1 MKELFSQLKEWGY
14 QGRIVSIQHLGD
26 LQEEIEGRYR
36 QGLFDEE
43 FYQEWLTQ
51 FAFSPP
57 DSLPEARS
65 VIIVAV
71 PQPQTRVTFTWD
83 GEPVRFIIPP
93 TYFEQKTENCVR
105 ELLARVLE
113 PAGYRVAEAVLP
125 KKLLAVRSGLATYGK
140 NNISYVPGMGSFFG
154 LVAVY
159 SDLPA
164 QEDNWREPQMMESC
178 RNCSACLRH
187 CPVGA
192 IPSAASF
199 DSAQGKLRTGTSER
213 FLLHA
218 ERCITFHNEKPG
230 DVPFPA
236 WIDPSWH
243 NCLMGCL
250 HCQRVCPQNK
260 EFLHWVE
267 ERAEFSQE
275 ETALLLQGVALDQL
289 PPATAKKLEQSDTV
303 ELLDV
308 LPRNL
313 GVLLKYVR

>member
-1 MKELFSQLKEWGY
+1 MEELFSQLTQRGY
-14 QGRIVSIQHLGD
+14 KGRVVAIQHLGD
-26 LQEEIEGRYR
+26 LQEEIEGRYGE
-36 QGLFDEE
+36 GLFDQEL
-43 FYQEWLTQ
+43 YQTYLAA
-51 FAFSPP
+51 FAFRLP

-65 VIIVAV
+65 IIVVAV
-71 PQPQTRVTFTWD
+71 PQSQTGVTFTWN
-83 GEPVRFIIPP
+83 GERVRFIIPP
-93 TYFEQKTENCVR
+93 TYFEQGTENRVR

-125 KKLLAVRSGLATYGK
+125 KKLLAVRSGLAAYGK
-140 NNISYVPGMGSFFG
+140 NNISYIPGMGSFYG
-154 LVAVY
+154 LVVVY

-164 QEDNWREPQMMESC
+164 QEDHWQEPQMMESC

-192 IPSAASF
+192 IPSATPSLR
-199 DSAQGKLRTGTSER
+199 SGLRLRTGTSER

-230 DVPFPA
+230 DIPFPA

-243 NCLMGCL
+243 NCLIGCL
-250 HCQRVCPQNK
+250 HCQRVCPQNR

-267 ERAEFSQE
+267 ERVEFSQE

-289 PPATAKKLEQSDTV
+289 PPATAKKLEQSDV
-303 ELLDV
+303 IELLDV

-313 GVLLKYVR
+313 GVLLK